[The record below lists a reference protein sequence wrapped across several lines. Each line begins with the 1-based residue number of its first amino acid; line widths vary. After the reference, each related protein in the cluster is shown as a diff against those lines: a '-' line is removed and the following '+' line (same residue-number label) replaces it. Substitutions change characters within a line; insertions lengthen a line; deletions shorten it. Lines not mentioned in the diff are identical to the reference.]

1 MLCIIFCSL
10 YRVDIMSEP
19 AAKRPSHSESYKGL
33 FHSVF
38 PGLVK
43 ELTED
48 GLSNPEIA
56 DGVKHLKEVLN
67 FNVPN
72 GMSLC
77 NIEFVLYN
85 EPLSGKCNRGLM
97 VIGSLKHITAGKE
110 LTNEEETKALILGWC
125 IEWVGMC

>member
-1 MLCIIFCSL
+1 
-10 YRVDIMSEP
+10 MSEP

-33 FHSVF
+33 FHCVF

-72 GMSLC
+72 GMSMC
-77 NIEFVLYN
+77 NIVLKLLCFN
-85 EPLSGKCNRGLM
+85 EPHPPSGKCNRGLM
-97 VIGSLKHITAGKE
+97 VIGSLKHLTASRE

-125 IEWVGMC
+125 IEWVCVKIL

>member
-1 MLCIIFCSL
+1 
-10 YRVDIMSEP
+10 MSEP

-77 NIEFVLYN
+77 NIVLCFMSPT
-85 EPLSGKCNRGLM
+85 PLRQMQPWADGDWLF
-97 VIGSLKHITAGKE
+97 
-110 LTNEEETKALILGWC
+110 ETPDCQQGTDQ
-125 IEWVGMC
+125 